1 MLSFKG
7 LGEECS
13 IIPKAR
19 RSGSGKTAGRV
30 SGSRDQKVMER
41 RLTEKDRSDICGF
54 LSSNGIWSNP
64 LNSSMTSSGALQE
77 RGVDS
82 WKLQITGVGPLSAYL

>member
-13 IIPKAR
+13 IIPKVR
-19 RSGSGKTAGRV
+19 RWGSGKTADRV
-30 SGSRDQKVMER
+30 SGSRDQKVTER
-41 RLTEKDRSDICGF
+41 RLTEECSSDICGF
-54 LSSNGIWSNP
+54 LSSRGILSNP

-77 RGVDS
+77 GGWIPGS
-82 WKLQITGVGPLSAYL
+82 YK